1 VPAGYQ
7 IVSSVSNSNLRKS
20 FGKSIL
26 RLLKYFL
33 KVLRKQKMNY
43 FEENVLKSK
52 IKYYVIYFQN
62 KNIIF
67 KIVLC
72 PSPKSNDLT
81 FGQGYS

>member
-1 VPAGYQ
+1 M
-7 IVSSVSNSNLRKS
+7 
-20 FGKSIL
+20 FMT
-26 RLLKYFL
+26 F
-33 KVLRKQKMNY
+33 RKQKMNY

-52 IKYYVIYFQN
+52 IKYYVIYFQD

-72 PSPKSNDLT
+72 PSPNSSDLT

>member
-1 VPAGYQ
+1 MFWKKYLT
-7 IVSSVSNSNLRKS
+7 SVK
-20 FGKSIL
+20 IL
-26 RLLKYFL
+26 FESMFMTF
-33 KVLRKQKMNY
+33 RKQKMNY

-72 PSPKSNDLT
+72 ASPNSNDLT